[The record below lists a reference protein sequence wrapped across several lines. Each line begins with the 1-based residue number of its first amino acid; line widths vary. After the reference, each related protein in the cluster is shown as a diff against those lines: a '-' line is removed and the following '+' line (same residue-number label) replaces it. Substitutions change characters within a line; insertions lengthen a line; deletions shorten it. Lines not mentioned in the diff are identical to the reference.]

1 MAVPTEKIKLKPP
14 LFRGGFIFLE
24 KTKKHLNLFGKD
36 GIIAYHDLEV
46 YNMKKILC
54 MVLILAALVLVSCGG
69 NTDATTATTES
80 TAPTTTAATTTPAA
94 ETTAVTTTPA
104 TTTVVTTTET
114 PVTTP
119 SELDEIL
126 ANKTKLTFG
135 DDGEFRVLCL
145 ADLHLQRRQ
154 TAGVLANVKKI
165 VEREKPDLIILLGD
179 VVTDAN
185 ILNFAEFKTTLG
197 GVVDYFEEN
206 NIYWMH
212 VFGNHD
218 SELKGSPKE
227 RLTLEAQQELYESY
241 PHCLSKAG
249 DKSISGVGNYV
260 VPLYGKDDEL
270 KFAFWCMDSG
280 SYISAKDKAA
290 LFGDGKA
297 AYSGLNQTTVD
308 YAFVQYDQIEWYLKV
323 SRMLE
328 KENDGL
334 VPGLMAMHIPL
345 QEIFTAWENRSKL
358 EWTGQKNEYVS
369 SGCHNSGFYEA
380 MRYRG
385 DIKSCV
391 FGHDHKNDY
400 MVNYGGIKLAF
411 CSNLSRTTY
420 YQEDMMGARVY
431 VIKESDPENFETYIS
446 YLNKQIEKPTE
457 ALSGMLTDFESM
469 KADDF
474 VLGHLDGSLKNIE
487 TVSATVAANKGVNG
501 SSALAACRTQWYENP
516 VQDNNME
523 VKWQLPKAGLLGNN
537 KYLVVWMDL
546 DTNNLDF
553 RKACFGL
560 LTDGKTESPYRAD
573 DKEAG
578 CKFFYKA
585 DGSDTWEEKAMGQ
598 DGCFG
603 AGDNCSVAGYKGYFA
618 FPIDDMYCGSSKLN
632 ANSAI
637 SGIYFYMSALSS
649 EMAGKPVYVD
659 NIQLVAD
666 YQTVK

>member
-1 MAVPTEKIKLKPP
+1 
-14 LFRGGFIFLE
+14 
-24 KTKKHLNLFGKD
+24 
-36 GIIAYHDLEV
+36 
-46 YNMKKILC
+46 MKKLLSVC
-54 MVLILAALVLVSCGG
+54 LLLVALALVFASCGG
-69 NTDATTATTES
+69 DGAKTTTKASTDS
-80 TAPTTTAATTTPAA
+80 TAPTTTAAT
-94 ETTAVTTTPA
+94 ETTAA
-104 TTTVVTTTET
+104 TTTAVITTAVITTAATTTET
-114 PVTTP
+114 PVVTT

-126 ANKTKLTFG
+126 ANKTKLSFG

-145 ADLHLQRRQ
+145 ADLHLARRQ
-154 TAGVLANVKKI
+154 TEGVLANVKKI

-185 ILNFAEFKTTLG
+185 ILNFTEFKTTLG

-218 SELKGSPKE
+218 SELRGSPKE
-227 RLTLEAQQELYESY
+227 RLTLEEQQKIYESY
-241 PHCLSKAG
+241 PHCLSKEG
-249 DKSISGVGNYV
+249 DKELTGVGNYV
-260 VPLYGKDDEL
+260 IPLYGKDDEL
-270 KFAFWCMDSG
+270 KFAIWGMDSG
-280 SYISAKDKAA
+280 NYLTNDEKTA
-290 LFGDGKA
+290 LFGDSKSS
-297 AYSGLNQTTVD
+297 YSGINQGNVQ
-308 YAFVQYDQIEWYLKV
+308 YSFVHYDQIEWYLKV

-328 KENDGL
+328 KENGGL

-345 QEIFTAWENRSKL
+345 QETYTAWENRSKL

-369 SGCHNSGFYEA
+369 AGCHNAGFYEA

-385 DIKSCV
+385 DIKACV
-391 FGHDHKNDY
+391 FGHDHINDY
-400 MVNYGGIKLAF
+400 MVNYGGIKLCF
-411 CSNLSRTTY
+411 SSNLSKLTY
-420 YQEDMMGARVY
+420 HQEDMMGARVF
-431 VIKESDPENFETYIS
+431 VIKESDPVNFETYIS
-446 YLNKQIEKPTE
+446 YLNKQTEKPTE

-469 KADDF
+469 KKDDF

-487 TVSATVAANKGVNG
+487 TVSATVATGKGVNG

-523 VKWQLPKAGLLGNN
+523 VKWHLPKAGLLGNN

-560 LTDGKTESPYRAD
+560 LTDGKTESPFRAD
-573 DKEAG
+573 DKGEG

-585 DGSDTWEEKAMGQ
+585 DGSDTWVEKTMGA

-618 FPIDDMYCGSSKLN
+618 FPIDDMYCGTTKLN

-649 EMAGKPVYVD
+649 DMASKPVYVD

-666 YQTVK
+666 YKTVK